1 MALKASEKLR
11 TALAGRLDRLK
22 PLLEANSETLTKLV
36 DFCGSLKTG
45 EIWLESSDR
54 KLSKIGGVLWEL
66 NTNME
71 SI

>member
-1 MALKASEKLR
+1 MALKASEELR
-11 TALAGRLDRLK
+11 TTLAGRLGRLK
-22 PLLEANSETLTKLV
+22 PLLEANSEALTKLV
-36 DFCGSLKTG
+36 DFWGSLKTG

-54 KLSKIGGVLWEL
+54 KLSNIGDILWEL